1 LCIFCCYNEYRRR
14 QRHRSS
20 SFNDTIEQ
28 IQQEPALL
36 NTNHPQT
43 SRPLSGPQ
51 LWINTICHWKN
62 VRHELPSYNHT
73 RTTQSTPAVS
83 STIIATDEP
92 PAYKGILLTTSF
104 LIEVKSFFVVADLYP
119 DGTTTRNPALNSNL

>member
-51 LWINTICHWKN
+51 LWINTICHRKN
-62 VRHELPSYNHT
+62 FRHELPSYNHT
-73 RTTQSTPAVS
+73 RTTQSAPAVS

-119 DGTTTRNPALNSNL
+119 DRTTSRNPALNSNL